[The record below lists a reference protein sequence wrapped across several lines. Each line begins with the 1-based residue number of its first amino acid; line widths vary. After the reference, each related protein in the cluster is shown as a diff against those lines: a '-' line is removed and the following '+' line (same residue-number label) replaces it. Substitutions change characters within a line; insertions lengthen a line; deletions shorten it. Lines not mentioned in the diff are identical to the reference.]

1 MDFSSMNLDSIAQM
15 IGFGNSTDPKKN
27 KAQKDMLKSAVGLA
41 IGGVLTFITGEALAR
56 SMKGYLKNNE
66 NQNTINK
73 IEPIGNNVQ
82 QQMQPSIPAQKP
94 DTKE

>member
-1 MDFSSMNLDSIAQM
+1 MDFNNMNLENLATM

-56 SMKGYLKNNE
+56 SMKDYLKE
-66 NQNTINK
+66 EPEVINK
-73 IEPIGNNVQ
+73 TEPIGTNEVQ
-82 QQMQPSIPAQKP
+82 QQMQPSIQPKP
-94 DTKE
+94 DTKK

>member
-1 MDFSSMNLDSIAQM
+1 MDFNNMNLENLATM

-56 SMKGYLKNNE
+56 SMKDYLKKE
-66 NQNTINK
+66 EPVNK
-73 IEPIGNNVQ
+73 TEPIGTNEVQ
-82 QQMQPSIPAQKP
+82 QQMQPKP
-94 DTKE
+94 DTKK

>member
-1 MDFSSMNLDSIAQM
+1 MDFNNMNLENLATM

-56 SMKGYLKNNE
+56 SMKDYLKKE
-66 NQNTINK
+66 EEPEVINK
-73 IEPIGNNVQ
+73 TEPIGTNEVQ
-82 QQMQPSIPAQKP
+82 QQMQPKP
-94 DTKE
+94 DTKK

>member
-1 MDFSSMNLDSIAQM
+1 MDFNNMNLENLATM

-56 SMKGYLKNNE
+56 SMKDYLKKE
-66 NQNTINK
+66 EPEVINK
-73 IEPIGNNVQ
+73 TEPIGTNEVQ
-82 QQMQPSIPAQKP
+82 QQMQPSIQPKP
-94 DTKE
+94 DTKK

>member
-1 MDFSSMNLDSIAQM
+1 MNLENLATM

-56 SMKGYLKNNE
+56 SMKDYLKKE
-66 NQNTINK
+66 EEEPEVINK
-73 IEPIGNNVQ
+73 TEPIGTNEVQ
-82 QQMQPSIPAQKP
+82 QQMQPSIQPKP
-94 DTKE
+94 DTKK

>member
-1 MDFSSMNLDSIAQM
+1 MDFNNMNLENLATM

-56 SMKGYLKNNE
+56 SMKGYLKKE
-66 NQNTINK
+66 EPEVINK
-73 IEPIGNNVQ
+73 TEPIGTNEVQ
-82 QQMQPSIPAQKP
+82 QQMQPSIQPKP
-94 DTKE
+94 DTKK

>member
-1 MDFSSMNLDSIAQM
+1 MDFNNMNLENLATM

-56 SMKGYLKNNE
+56 SMKGYLKKE
-66 NQNTINK
+66 EPEVINK
-73 IEPIGNNVQ
+73 TEPIGANEVQ
-82 QQMQPSIPAQKP
+82 QQMQPSIQPKH
-94 DTKE
+94 DTKK

>member
-1 MDFSSMNLDSIAQM
+1 MDFNNMNLENLATM

-56 SMKGYLKNNE
+56 SMKDYLKKE
-66 NQNTINK
+66 EPEVINK
-73 IEPIGNNVQ
+73 TEPICTNEVQ
-82 QQMQPSIPAQKP
+82 QQMQPSIQPKP
-94 DTKE
+94 DTKK